1 MRHKHRYQPQQEALA
16 LRLLEEHQQLMLREA
31 ARLTKTEQDR
41 DDLFQDA
48 VVCMLN
54 YLDRLAQMS
63 SRSAAAYLVFLVR
76 SRFIDRMRQEHPS
89 QWTDLDEELLWK
101 AIDSQQND
109 GRPSPYL
116 RSELQILLDDLDAK
130 DRTLL
135 VNYYILGMTA
145 QELGDKM
152 NCSANT
158 VRSQIHRI
166 KKRVKE
172 VWKLNW
178 EDLL

>member
-1 MRHKHRYQPQQEALA
+1 MRHSHRYQPQQEALA

-31 ARLTKTEQDR
+31 ARLTKTEEDR

-48 VVCMLN
+48 VVSMLN
-54 YLDRLAQMS
+54 YLDCLSQMS

-76 SRFIDRMRQEHPS
+76 SRFIDHMRQEHPN

-101 AIDSQQND
+101 AIDTQQVD
-109 GRPSPYL
+109 GRPNPYL

>member
-1 MRHKHRYQPQQEALA
+1 
-16 LRLLEEHQQLMLREA
+16 
-31 ARLTKTEQDR
+31 
-41 DDLFQDA
+41 
-48 VVCMLN
+48 
-54 YLDRLAQMS
+54 
-63 SRSAAAYLVFLVR
+63 
-76 SRFIDRMRQEHPS
+76 MRQEHPN
-89 QWTDLDEELLWK
+89 QWTDLDEEMLWK
-101 AIDSQQND
+101 AIDTQQND
-109 GRPSPYL
+109 GRPGPYL

-145 QELGDKM
+145 QELGARM

-166 KKRVKE
+166 KKRAKE